1 MIIEK
6 WSYPTLYTK
15 RLILRKMNMSD
26 SLHIFE
32 YASDKEM
39 TTYTVWDAH
48 QSLHDT
54 YKYIEEIVCRYEKEK
69 IAPLGIV
76 LKKNKKLI
84 GTCGFIKYDLTEH
97 KAEIAY
103 ALSRKYWGRG
113 LATEAALAFL
123 NYGFNKLRL
132 NSIEAGCNSENEA
145 SERLMR
151 RLNMEYEC
159 TIPNDLF
166 VKGNYRNTK
175 RYCISRERYMDKWN
189 ISYRKLL

>member
-69 IAPLGIV
+69 
-76 LKKNKKLI
+76 
-84 GTCGFIKYDLTEH
+84 
-97 KAEIAY
+97 
-103 ALSRKYWGRG
+103 
-113 LATEAALAFL
+113 
-123 NYGFNKLRL
+123 
-132 NSIEAGCNSENEA
+132 
-145 SERLMR
+145 
-151 RLNMEYEC
+151 
-159 TIPNDLF
+159 
-166 VKGNYRNTK
+166 
-175 RYCISRERYMDKWN
+175 
-189 ISYRKLL
+189 